1 MERTTKY
8 SMTLKIYIDDIDV
21 TVEHYI
27 LHNTDTPKIWEKVRQ
42 DFSENKL
49 SFLIKDFDQKKLRED
64 TVSALDTIGFH
75 SWATS
80 TYGNNNQK
88 YGGLSFVYNPNHIDS
103 VVNEASTLG
112 TPKAFAKDF
121 FNYKNIKNIKNSYL
135 DTYGFTEPTKLANY
149 GYIKEFLTRGQR
161 TLIRS
166 RLGVIKA
173 GIQNVFYDHYAWHV
187 DESIYLNLR
196 LNIPITTEPNYLFQ
210 MKNEEPYH
218 LDIEEGQAY
227 TWDTSIPHRVFHKGT
242 TTKDRIN
249 FVLGYSPWF
258 DMDKE
263 NRCWVQNDFY
273 GKHPFQMLID
283 GDIFTGLE
291 LLKKR

>member
-1 MERTTKY
+1 
-8 SMTLKIYIDDIDV
+8 MTLKIYIDDIDV

-49 SFLIKDFDQKKLRED
+49 AFLIKDFDQKKLTED

-112 TPKAFAKDF
+112 TPKAPARDF
-121 FNYKNIKNIKNSYL
+121 FDYKNIKNIKNSYL

-210 MKNEEPYH
+210 IKNEEPYH
-218 LDIEEGQAY
+218 LDIGEGKAY
-227 TWDTSIPHRVFHKGT
+227 SWNTAIPHRVFHKGT

-258 DMDKE
+258 DFDKE
-263 NRCWVQNDFY
+263 NRCWVENDFY
-273 GKHPFQMLID
+273 GKHPFQMLLD
-283 GDIFTGLE
+283 GEIFSGLE
-291 LLKKR
+291 LLQKG